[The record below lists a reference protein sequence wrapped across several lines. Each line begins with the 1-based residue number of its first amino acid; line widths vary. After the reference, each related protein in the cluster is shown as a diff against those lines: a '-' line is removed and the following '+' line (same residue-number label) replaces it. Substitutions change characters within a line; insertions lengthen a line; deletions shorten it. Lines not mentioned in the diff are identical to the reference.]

1 VIGDVVYARLQRGD
15 ETIETG
21 YPPNDLD
28 AWAKRA
34 KIWAAGK
41 MPCELPVIYKDHM
54 PETKPRDVFVYFVH
68 EGKLRAPAAAMG
80 LIERLD

>member
-1 VIGDVVYARLQRGD
+1 MKSSQMMRRWTPGRLTSARGPGMQS
-15 ETIETG
+15 TS
-21 YPPNDLD
+21 
-28 AWAKRA
+28 WAKRA

-41 MPCELPVIYKDHM
+41 MPCDLPVIDTDHV
-54 PETKPRDVFVYFVH
+54 PETKPRDVFVYFIH